1 MKRLKAAIKAFLE
14 PDVIKCK
21 HVFLARE
28 LEKNENSSML
38 VVNKIGGHLE
48 KGDIICVNGYQCIV
62 INAIIEVAIK
72 T

>member
-1 MKRLKAAIKAFLE
+1 
-14 PDVIKCK
+14 
-21 HVFLARE
+21 
-28 LEKNENSSML
+28 ML